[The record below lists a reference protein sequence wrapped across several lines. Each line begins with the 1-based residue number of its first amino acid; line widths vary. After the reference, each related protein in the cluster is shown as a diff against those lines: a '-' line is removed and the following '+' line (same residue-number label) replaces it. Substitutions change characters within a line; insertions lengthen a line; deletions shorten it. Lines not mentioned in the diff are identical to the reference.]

1 MPKMMSED
9 LQRQMASLSKYVGEL
24 EQRLG
29 SIAGELAELTY
40 LMEPFLKVYQQQVV
54 PYHEQLAAVQR
65 DIADAKALLGD
76 REARSGGQADTPL
89 SRLVAIEDW
98 VSVQEQYERVW
109 MGKKHLR
116 PDSKLVEKHL
126 DPAPPEVKS
135 LFREIVAKIHPE
147 LATKASERLRRE
159 QILEKVNEAYA
170 RRDVKTLQAV
180 ADAFRDRSNL
190 PAVISEQTL
199 KHLHNQALLL
209 EWVTVQ
215 LEGQVFELRHGDI
228 AKMHVYTRQASEEGY
243 DLLGELN
250 QQLVQELKEAQ
261 QTLSVLQAQL

>member
-1 MPKMMSED
+1 MTSED

-29 SIAGELAELTY
+29 DTAGELAELTY
-40 LMEPFLKVYQQQVV
+40 LMEPFLVLYQQQVL

-65 DIADAKALLGD
+65 DIADARALLGD
-76 REARSGGQADTPL
+76 EKARSGGQADTPL
-89 SRLVAIEDW
+89 SRLVATEDW

-109 MGKKHLR
+109 MGKKHVR
-116 PDSKLVEKHL
+116 PDSKLAEKNL
-126 DPAPPEVKS
+126 EPASPEVKN

-147 LATKASERLRRE
+147 LATKPSERIRRN

-170 RRDVKTLQAV
+170 RRDIKTLQAV

-215 LEGQVFELRHGDI
+215 LEGQVFELRHGEI
-228 AKMHVYTRQASEEGY
+228 AKMHVYTRQADEEGY
-243 DLLGELN
+243 DLLGELS
-250 QQLVQELKEAQ
+250 QQLKQELREAQ
-261 QTLSVLQAQL
+261 RTLSSLQAQL